1 MDQNELDDAPCA
13 LDMGFEPQIKKIL
26 KLCPS
31 ARQTLMFTATWPEA
45 VKKIA
50 DSFTSKDAVHVRIGD
65 GGGGWSKL
73 TTPFFLYIYP
83 RLERGMISTA
93 FRKGRTRRR

>member
-1 MDQNELDDAPCA
+1 
-13 LDMGFEPQIKKIL
+13 MGFEPQIKKIL

-31 ARQTLMFTATWPEA
+31 ARQTLMFTATWPAA

-73 TTPFFLYIYP
+73 TTPFF
-83 RLERGMISTA
+83 
-93 FRKGRTRRR
+93 

>member
-1 MDQNELDDAPCA
+1 MDEDVPCA
-13 LDMGFEPQIKKIL
+13 PDMGFEPQIKKIL

-50 DSFTSKDAVHVRIGD
+50 DSFTCKDAVHVRIGD
-65 GGGGWSKL
+65 NGGRRSKL
-73 TTPFFLYIYP
+73 KKKIRFFDPQL
-83 RLERGMISTA
+83 
-93 FRKGRTRRR
+93 